1 MNKIGTL
8 SEKSIHRTLKEF
20 IENDKSKHEVAV
32 GRFIAD
38 ICYKDRKEIVEIQTK
53 CFKNIIPKLEYY
65 LRNGYTVKIVYPLIL
80 NKDIHWIDKESNEV
94 VEVRKSSKK
103 GKIQDIFRELYWIYR
118 YIINEKV
125 ELEIYGLNAAETK
138 YLDGY
143 GASQKKRATKIDKE
157 PTEIIG
163 YTAIRNKED
172 FIKFI
177 PETLRNKEFTS
188 SEYKKVIKSNDKYLS
203 SGLKI
208 LREIGIIQIVGKK
221 GNSFVYK
228 CIHN

>member
-8 SEKSIHRTLKEF
+8 SEKSIHRVLKGF
-20 IENDKSKHEVAV
+20 IESNSEKQEVAV
-32 GRFIAD
+32 GRYIAD
-38 ICYKDRKEIVEIQTK
+38 ICYTDRKEIIEIQTK
-53 CFKNIIPKLEYY
+53 SFKNLVPKLEYY

-80 NKDIHWIDKESNEV
+80 NKEIHWIDKESNEV

-103 GKIQDIFRELYWIYR
+103 GRIQDVFRELYWVYK
-118 YIINEKV
+118 YIIENNV
-125 ELEIYGLNAAETK
+125 ELEIYGLSAVETK

-177 PETLRNKEFTS
+177 PEALRNKEFTS
-188 SEYKKVIKSNDKYLS
+188 NEYKKAVKSNDKYLS

-208 LREIGIIQIVGKK
+208 LREIGTIKIIDKR

-228 CIHN
+228 CQ

>member
-20 IENDKSKHEVAV
+20 IESDSEKQEVAV
-32 GRFIAD
+32 GRYIAD
-38 ICYKDRKEIVEIQTK
+38 ICYTNRKEIIEIQTK
-53 CFKNIIPKLEYY
+53 SFKNLVPKLEYY

-80 NKDIHWIDKESNEV
+80 NKEIHWIDKESNEV
-94 VEVRKSSKK
+94 VEIRKSSKK
-103 GKIQDIFRELYWIYR
+103 GRIQDIFRELYWVYK
-118 YIINEKV
+118 YIIENSV
-125 ELEIYGLNAAETK
+125 ELEIYGLNAVETK

-163 YTAIRNKED
+163 YTPIRNKED

-177 PETLRNKEFTS
+177 PEALRNKEFTS
-188 SEYKKVIKSNDKYLS
+188 NEYKKAVKSNDKYLS

-208 LREIGIIQIVGKK
+208 LREIGIIKIVDKR

-228 CIHN
+228 CQ